1 MDFSAANEIVETESN
16 VDQVEG
22 TVSKPEYRIP
32 EKTMDFSAANEIVE
46 TEQNVDRPVAG
57 QPTITITTPEYRLPE
72 ATKALPAANEI
83 VETEPNVDQSVVGQ
97 PKATVTTPEYRVPE
111 ATKATATTPEYRVP
125 EATKA
130 TATTPEYRVPEA
142 TIESPAANET
152 SGLFSKGEVERFEQ
166 LASMAGQSDD
176 EAALLEQIKSIR
188 AIVGST
194 TDNVSQEGSTAES
207 TETVK
212 K

>member
-1 MDFSAANEIVETESN
+1 M
-16 VDQVEG
+16 
-22 TVSKPEYRIP
+22 
-32 EKTMDFSAANEIVE
+32 
-46 TEQNVDRPVAG
+46 AG

-97 PKATVTTPEYRVPE
+97 PKATVTTPEYRVPEATKATATTPEYRVPE